1 MFESLMKSLIG
12 SVWITRFNKNFSVKI
27 VLQLK
32 IPHESRN
39 IVNGKLIVKFKTAK
53 YSTDC
58 GAQLVAEDSLVGSSP
73 PGQGPSEEGLKSPS
87 CVAYVVTGNGTICNV
102 RRPNRYETLNEP
114 RHLVDERMGVLRIFK
129 AENQSTKVDYVFCSR
144 RVGGSRRKVHE
155 RFKVESKNNY
165 KRVRDWKVQD

>member
-73 PGQGPSEEGLKSPS
+73 QGQG
-87 CVAYVVTGNGTICNV
+87 
-102 RRPNRYETLNEP
+102 R
-114 RHLVDERMGVLRIFK
+114 DE
-129 AENQSTKVDYVFCSR
+129 SCSR
-144 RVGGSRRKVHE
+144 WTCHQGLIDQDTRWTFQRLPRDDQRNERDVPPRDNKLMEEEIVCKRWKDLAVKRIHPQVSKFKDSKPMRR
-155 RFKVESKNNY
+155 
-165 KRVRDWKVQD
+165 RDKI